1 MQSLNRVNC
10 SEDAASN
17 SLIFFE
23 DKLTAFPNYPSAFSF
38 VSRKCRGFYDSTLS
52 EMSEMSER
60 SDRIREAV
68 AYRRSMDIAEIMKFA
83 DELVFAHTGKHL
95 DYLQEAILRGTL
107 QEQKY
112 GQIAEEMH
120 VSEGH
125 VRDVAYKLWK
135 ILSEVLGEDITKANF
150 RAILD
155 SGKIYDFSTAIGKGH
170 VKINSVNICPETPQ
184 SPQVTE
190 QSQQTPNEL
199 HKNLGD
205 APEIFTFY
213 GRTDELTTLENW
225 ILQDRCRIIA
235 LLGINGIGK
244 TTLSLRLIEKIKTHF
259 DYVIY
264 RSLRFSP
271 SLNATLTNLLQIF
284 SQAADIPD
292 SIETQLS
299 QLIDYLRK
307 YRCLIVLDD
316 VQMLFSEGQL
326 AGQYKSGYED
336 YRLFFKRI
344 SEACHQSCLVLNSW
358 EKPRE
363 VAELEIKNNCVRS
376 FVLGS
381 LGVAAKEILREQNLS
396 DEDCWETLI
405 DTYQGNPLWLELTA
419 SLIQE
424 LFGGR
429 VEEFLQCDALILD
442 DSLKA
447 QLDQQFQRLT
457 PQEQAVMTQLANES
471 EPVALPQI
479 FQTVQLSASDLLNAI
494 RSLGRR
500 LLLETKEQGKTT
512 FFSLNPV
519 LTQYVKNRLS

>member
-1 MQSLNRVNC
+1 MSVINKY
-10 SEDAASN
+10 
-17 SLIFFE
+17 F
-23 DKLTAFPNYPSAFSF
+23 
-38 VSRKCRGFYDSTLS
+38 
-52 EMSEMSER
+52 EMSYHIISVIKCKKMYAKIAKTLTPTR
-60 SDRIREAV
+60 L
-68 AYRRSMDIAEIMKFA
+68 MDVKEVLKFVNN
-83 DELVFAHTGKHL
+83 LVFAKTGEHL
-95 DYLQEAILRGTL
+95 EDLQEAILAGVW
-107 QEQKY
+107 EGQKY
-112 GQIAEEMH
+112 SQIAQASYC
-120 VSEGH
+120 SEGH
-125 VRDVAYKLWK
+125 VRNVASKLWK
-135 ILSEVLGEDITKANF
+135 ILSNVLGEEVTQSNLRSTLGRRQLFIVSSNF
-150 RAILD
+150 
-155 SGKIYDFSTAIGKGH
+155 GNDFLHIGNVNVCTDNQSPEVTNPRSSTSSE
-170 VKINSVNICPETPQ
+170 NPQETPTK
-184 SPQVTE
+184 P
-190 QSQQTPNEL
+190 
-199 HKNLGD
+199 HIDLGD
-205 APEIFTFY
+205 APEIFSFY
-213 GRTDELTTLENW
+213 DRTDSLTTLENW
-225 ILQDRCRIIA
+225 ILQDRCRLIA

-244 TTLSLRLIEKIKTHF
+244 TTLSLQLIEQIKTHF

-284 SQAADIPD
+284 SPEADIPD

-363 VAELEIKNNCVRS
+363 VAELERKNNCVRS
-376 FVLGS
+376 FLLGS
-381 LGVAAKEILREQNLS
+381 LGIAAKEILREQNLS

-419 SLIQE
+419 SMIQE

-457 PQEQAVMTQLANES
+457 QQEQAVMSQLANES

-479 FQTVQLSASDLLNAI
+479 FQTVQLSASDLLNAM

-519 LTQYVKNRLS
+519 LKQYVISMTSK